1 MRSCGDG
8 NKNSQAKSVGLISKK
23 QLCTCSTLLIFF
35 LHFFAVVRT
44 DAIVFSKWNNPTIS
58 IKPSTPPP
66 PASNG
71 LEINKPPWV
80 LNGRFTVIYV
90 FYSKAAFRS
99 HESKTTDSTHRNRLQ
114 WRIQGGHPDPE
125 ISGGWGGRGGAV
137 AKKKISVWSKIKGRA
152 GPPGLSPGVA
162 TGIVLKLL
170 FRMV

>member
-8 NKNSQAKSVGLISKK
+8 NKNSQTKSVGLISKK

-44 DAIVFSKWNNPTIS
+44 DAIVFSKWNNPTVS
-58 IKPSTPPP
+58 IKPPTP

-80 LNGRFTVIYV
+80 LNGAFTVIYV

-125 ISGGWGGRGGAV
+125 ISGGGAV
-137 AKKKISVWSKIKGRA
+137 SKNNFYGASVWSKIN
-152 GPPGLSPGVA
+152 PSPGSA

-170 FRMV
+170 FRIV